1 MMARPRKN
9 AAASRASL
17 LPESAPLPEIPVR
30 EQPYPLPEGW
40 KWVRLG
46 SVVTLQRGVSFKKN
60 DVRHSPQPNDCLIIR
75 GGNIAEGRIDL
86 DADNVYVDKSFVSP
100 NQLIKKYD
108 IVIVTSTGSKK
119 VIGRAGISFQ
129 DYTNVAFGA
138 FLTLARIN
146 DKFNKKYI
154 SLYFQTEIY
163 RSRIRNLSKGVNI
176 NNVKSEYITEAELPL
191 PPREEQERI
200 VEHIESLFAR
210 LDEARQKAEAV
221 RDSVA
226 LRRAAILHKAFT
238 GELTAKWREEQR
250 ISKESWEEKD
260 FAHIITNIEAGK
272 NIRCEERPPHENE
285 VGIIKVSAVTWGFF
299 NEMESKTCPDAS
311 LYNENIQIKRGDF
324 LFSRAN
330 TIQLVGNC
338 VIVENITK
346 KLMLSD
352 KILRFS
358 IDRCTLKN
366 YLLFFSMSEQYRRQ
380 IENAASGNQDGM
392 RNISQKKLLGLT
404 IPLPTLPE
412 QREIVRILDDLLG
425 REQRIRE
432 AADAVV
438 AHIERMKKAILARA
452 FRGELGRADCPSRP

>member
-1 MMARPRKN
+1 MARPRKN

-17 LPESAPLPEIPVR
+17 LPEGAPLPEIPVR
-30 EQPYPLPEGW
+30 EQPCPLPEGW

-46 SVVTLQRGVSFKKN
+46 DVYTINPKNEINDSTLVSFVPMEKISPGMTGVFTFETRNWEKVKRGYTHFADG
-60 DVRHSPQPNDCLIIR
+60 DVAFAKISPCFENRKSMIVHGLENGYGAGTTELIILRQPNILQKYTFFII
-75 GGNIAEGRIDL
+75 
-86 DADNVYVDKSFVSP
+86 
-100 NQLIKKYD
+100 
-108 IVIVTSTGSKK
+108 STDDF
-119 VIGRAGISFQ
+119 IQ
-129 DYTNVAFGA
+129 
-138 FLTLARIN
+138 
-146 DKFNKKYI
+146 
-154 SLYFQTEIY
+154 
-163 RSRIRNLSKGVNI
+163 KGVQTYSGTVGQQRISIDFVRNYPI
-176 NNVKSEYITEAELPL
+176 PL

-200 VEHIESLFAR
+200 VGHIESLFAR

-238 GELTAKWREEQR
+238 GELTAKWREEQG
-250 ISKESWEEKD
+250 ISKESWKKKD

-272 NIRCEERPPHENE
+272 NVRCEERPPRENE
-285 VGIIKVSAVTWGFF
+285 AGIIKVSAVTWGFF
-299 NEMESKTCPDAS
+299 NEMESKTCPDPS
-311 LYNENIQIKRGDF
+311 LYNENIQIKKGDF

-330 TIQLVGNC
+330 TLQLVGNC
-338 VIVENITK
+338 VVVENITK

-358 IDRCTLKN
+358 LDECTLKN
-366 YLLFFSMSEQYRRQ
+366 YLLFFSLSDQYRSQ

-412 QREIVRILDDLLG
+412 QREIVRLLDDLLG
-425 REQRIRE
+425 RERRIGE

-452 FRGELGRADCPSRP
+452 FRGELGRTDRPSRA